1 MRGFARVTAYDTL
14 RGFDSV
20 VFLQRGGLVL
30 LFFPLIVVGQ
40 ASWLV
45 RTILMKFDLYNW
57 VKIDESDYQGLWAFC
72 LCYAFDDYSILFNNK
87 KKYKRKYRRISQILR
102 IRNYFD
108 FDRYIIKLTEK
119 SRAAARREKCLE
131 SSFHLASKI
140 DLKHEETKRSMPFLS
155 FVQRLKSKRPPL
167 TN

>member
-1 MRGFARVTAYDTL
+1 MKVTIKYY
-14 RGFDSV
+14 
-20 VFLQRGGLVL
+20 GLSACVTPL
-30 LFFPLIVVGQ
+30 TIIRFFI
-40 ASWLV
+40 
-45 RTILMKFDLYNW
+45 
-57 VKIDESDYQGLWAFC
+57 
-72 LCYAFDDYSILFNNK
+72 NNK
-87 KKYKRKYRRISQILR
+87 KKYKRKYRRISQIVR

>member
-1 MRGFARVTAYDTL
+1 MKVTIKDY
-14 RGFDSV
+14 
-20 VFLQRGGLVL
+20 GLCVTPL
-30 LFFPLIVVGQ
+30 TIIRFFI
-40 ASWLV
+40 
-45 RTILMKFDLYNW
+45 
-57 VKIDESDYQGLWAFC
+57 
-72 LCYAFDDYSILFNNK
+72 NNK
-87 KKYKRKYRRISQILR
+87 KKYKRKYRRISQIVR

>member
-1 MRGFARVTAYDTL
+1 MKVTIKDY
-14 RGFDSV
+14 
-20 VFLQRGGLVL
+20 GLCVTPL
-30 LFFPLIVVGQ
+30 TIIRFFI
-40 ASWLV
+40 
-45 RTILMKFDLYNW
+45 
-57 VKIDESDYQGLWAFC
+57 
-72 LCYAFDDYSILFNNK
+72 NNK
-87 KKYKRKYRRISQILR
+87 RKYKRKYKRISQILR

-155 FVQRLKSKRPPL
+155 FVQRLKSKRSPL

>member
-1 MRGFARVTAYDTL
+1 MKVTIKDY
-14 RGFDSV
+14 
-20 VFLQRGGLVL
+20 GLCVTPL
-30 LFFPLIVVGQ
+30 TIIRFFI
-40 ASWLV
+40 
-45 RTILMKFDLYNW
+45 
-57 VKIDESDYQGLWAFC
+57 
-72 LCYAFDDYSILFNNK
+72 NNK
-87 KKYKRKYRRISQILR
+87 KKYKRKYKRISQILR